1 MGKHAAVDLVRR
13 DKPEGFVKF
22 MCANPGYFRDT
33 FGKPLTEE
41 NLEKAARSIFGLPQ
55 RVKDEEEKDMANK
68 PGKCANCGR
77 GPMTLVVDLCATCNR
92 SAGSL
97 TGAARAKKLAYIKE
111 KIDRGEVK
119 PRGRNAK
126 LLRLVTVDNGG
137 AFSEKTQEALNKGVE
152 EKARERAESGASA
165 PGSVREVPRSPRDS
179 GAKVEA
185 QLRGLLRLIRETS
198 KMGLAT
204 EITVSIKIGGIE
216 A

>member
-1 MGKHAAVDLVRR
+1 MQ
-13 DKPEGFVKF
+13 
-22 MCANPGYFRDT
+22 ANPLYFEGLFRVE
-33 FGKPLTEE
+33 FSER
-41 NLEKAARSIFGLPQ
+41 NLQKAV
-55 RVKDEEEKDMANK
+55 RVMF
-68 PGKCANCGR
+68 PGRPFESGRKEIMGSKKTGTCSNCTR
-77 GPMTLVVDLCATCNR
+77 GPMQLVRDLCETCNR

-97 TGAARAKKLAYIKE
+97 TGEARAEKMAYIKD

-119 PRGRNAK
+119 PRGKNAK

>member
-1 MGKHAAVDLVRR
+1 MGNHADASGVSRNSPYSYAR
-13 DKPEGFVKF
+13 Y
-22 MCANPGYFRDT
+22 MWANPGYFESLFRMRFSED
-33 FGKPLTEE
+33 
-41 NLEKAARSIFGLPQ
+41 NLEKAVSTMFPGRTTRREI
-55 RVKDEEEKDMANK
+55 MANK

-77 GPMTLVVDLCATCNR
+77 GPMSVRGGLCGTCDKAA
-92 SAGSL
+92 AGL
-97 TGAARAKKLAYIKE
+97 TGQAREKALIDVKD

-185 QLRGLLRLIRETS
+185 QLRGLLRLIDETA